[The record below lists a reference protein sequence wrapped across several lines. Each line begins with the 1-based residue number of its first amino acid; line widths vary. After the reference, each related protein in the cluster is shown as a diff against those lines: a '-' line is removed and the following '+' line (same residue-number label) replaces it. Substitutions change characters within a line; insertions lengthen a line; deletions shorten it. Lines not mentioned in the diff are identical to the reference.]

1 MAGPAPGRRR
11 GGVPT
16 ARPAVRVLAA
26 RLALCAL
33 LALAGCASPR
43 LARESDLPRQVEL
56 TRTPFFPQTVHH
68 CGPAALATVLAD
80 AGMAAS
86 PEDLAPRVYLPARK
100 GSLPLDML
108 GGARRDG
115 AVAATIRPDLDTL
128 LATVR
133 DGHPVVV
140 LQNLGLSWYP
150 VWHYAVVV
158 GHDLDRREIVL
169 RSGTTRREILSL
181 RTFDLTWARSGR
193 WAMVTIR
200 PGTPPPAGVPRDA
213 YAEATLALER
223 LRLTRAA
230 SDAYTAAIARW
241 PDDLQFAIGA
251 GNTAYAL
258 GDLAAAESA
267 LRTAVARHPSAGAAL
282 NNLAHVLMERG
293 ALDEAEATAERAV
306 TVGGPQKST
315 AVATLEEIRTRRAT
329 PR

>member
-1 MAGPAPGRRR
+1 MTIPATGWRR
-11 GGVPT
+11 GGK
-16 ARPAVRVLAA
+16 LAA
-26 RLALCAL
+26 TLALAAL
-33 LALAGCASPR
+33 LTLAGCAGPR

-56 TRTPFFPQTVHH
+56 TDTPFFPQTVQH
-68 CGPAALATVLAD
+68 CGPAALATVLTG
-80 AGMAAS
+80 AGMAAT
-86 PEDLAPRVYLPARK
+86 PEGLAPHVFLPARK

-108 GGARRDG
+108 GGARRAG
-115 AVAATIRPDLDTL
+115 AVAATITPDIDTL

-133 DGHPVVV
+133 DGHPVVI

-158 GHDLDRREIVL
+158 GHDLDRHEILL
-169 RSGTTRREILSL
+169 RSGTTRREALSL

-193 WAMVTIR
+193 WAMVVSR
-200 PGTPPPAGVPRDA
+200 PGAPPPAGVPRDA

-223 LRLTRAA
+223 LRLTREA
-230 SDAYTAAIARW
+230 SDAYVAGLARW

-267 LRTAVARHPSAGAAL
+267 LRTAVDNHPASDAAL

-293 ALDEAEATAERAV
+293 SLDEAEVTALRAVALAGGQKVTATA
-306 TVGGPQKST
+306 
-315 AVATLEEIRTRRAT
+315 TLDEIRTRRAAT
-329 PR
+329 R

>member
-1 MAGPAPGRRR
+1 
-11 GGVPT
+11 V
-16 ARPAVRVLAA
+16 

-43 LARESDLPRQVEL
+43 LARESDLPRRVEL
-56 TRTPFFPQTVHH
+56 TDTPFFPQTADH
-68 CGPAALATVLAD
+68 CGPAALATVLSG
-80 AGMAAS
+80 AGMAAT
-86 PEDLAPRVYLPARK
+86 PEALAPRVYLPARK

-108 GGARRDG
+108 GGARRGG
-115 AVAATIRPDLDTL
+115 AVAATISPDLDTL

-150 VWHYAVVV
+150 MWHYAVAV

-169 RSGTTRREILSL
+169 RSGTTRREVLPL

-193 WAMVTIR
+193 WAMVALR
-200 PGTPPPAGVPRDA
+200 PGTSPPAGVPRDA

-223 LRLTRAA
+223 LGRSREA
-230 SDAYTAAIARW
+230 SDAYAAGLVRW

-251 GNTAYAL
+251 GNAAYAL
-258 GDLAAAESA
+258 GDLAAAEAA
-267 LRTAVARHPSAGAAL
+267 LRIAVARHPAAEAAL

-293 ALDEAEATAERAV
+293 ALDEAETTAQRAV
-306 TVGGPQKST
+306 ALGGPQKAT
-315 AVATLEEIRTRRAT
+315 AGATLDEIRSRRSATR
-329 PR
+329 